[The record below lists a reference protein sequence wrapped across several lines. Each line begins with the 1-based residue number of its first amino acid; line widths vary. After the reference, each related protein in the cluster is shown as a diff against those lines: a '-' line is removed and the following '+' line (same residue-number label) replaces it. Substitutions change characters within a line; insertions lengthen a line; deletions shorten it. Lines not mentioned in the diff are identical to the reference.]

1 MTGKICTYGAS
12 TRELRQGSLGLRSSH
27 CRLRG
32 QVSTVGTFKGVIP
45 VRLVVLKAVI
55 EAFHLEG
62 LGVSCRHTQHRL
74 PWQPR
79 IPWGMEQLQFLPSLR
94 QMVEWRREDTQ
105 RCTDCTACKGLEP
118 DESAVVGLLFSYLDV
133 PGIITP
139 TSKLFSRKLDTGMSS
154 PSRRV
159 TGTLKSF
166 MNFRVFSSSIS
177 AMCLDL
183 YDGSSSD
190 GVKPLQ
196 KDRIYT
202 TYACTWGPTQWHQG
216 GRCSVGQRYFPCGMV
231 TDKAAT
237 HATKVTAY
245 FLPCTLIRL

>member
-1 MTGKICTYGAS
+1 MPTMTCKICTYGAS

-32 QVSTVGTFKGVIP
+32 QVSTVGKFKGVFL
-45 VRLVVLKAVI
+45 VCLVVLKAVI

-118 DESAVVGLLFSYLDV
+118 DESAGVGLRFLYLDV
-133 PGIITP
+133 PEIITP
-139 TSKLFSRKLDTGMSS
+139 PSKLFSTWTLGCHHRQGESLEHLNHSRTFDSFRLPSAQCASTCTTGL
-154 PSRRV
+154 R
-159 TGTLKSF
+159 
-166 MNFRVFSSSIS
+166 
-177 AMCLDL
+177 
-183 YDGSSSD
+183 
-190 GVKPLQ
+190 
-196 KDRIYT
+196 
-202 TYACTWGPTQWHQG
+202 PTE
-216 GRCSVGQRYFPCGMV
+216 
-231 TDKAAT
+231 
-237 HATKVTAY
+237 
-245 FLPCTLIRL
+245 